1 MRKFVSL
8 SCKPKKITKMFNSLE
23 RRITTLESTVT
34 ALQHYVDSEQEKQ
47 GINLLSLKEVSKLL
61 HCSYAK
67 IYGLVH
73 EGTIPAVRIG
83 KSLKV
88 RKSDISDFLNANM
101 EGNGY
106 ER

>member
-1 MRKFVSL
+1 MSKDVLELR
-8 SCKPKKITKMFNSLE
+8 ITELE
-23 RRITTLESTVT
+23 RAVT
-34 ALQHYVDSEQEKQ
+34 SLQSFVEGEKEKQ

-73 EGTIPAVRIG
+73 EGTIPSVHIG

-88 RKSDISDFLNANM
+88 RKSDISEFLNTNTVG
-101 EGNGY
+101 GNGY
-106 ER
+106 DR